1 MKGTKEPDP
10 LRQWVARLLIVSLT
24 PLGAGC
30 NTMHD
35 STITGHLWD
44 DGAVNRCLPAPQPNL
59 KLYRAAAK
67 DDVVVMYDELREKND
82 SIRRRAF
89 FLKPNVRQLEQRKKP
104 KFINPAKV
112 ADLEL
117 IPVMAAGDT
126 NASIGGV
133 VFARIAHDDQE
144 FTLVWHGAE
153 LGPYVLPVYL
163 DSGSR
168 VKRAVLTPVTAA
180 GDVLVV
186 VAVVAVVAGIVGV
199 YWYAAGETYRD
210 R

>member
-1 MKGTKEPDP
+1 MKATKEPDQ
-10 LRQWVARLLIVSLT
+10 LRQWVARALIVALT

-44 DGAVNRCLPAPQPNL
+44 AGAVNRCLPAPKPNL
-59 KLYRAAAK
+59 KLYRIAAN
-67 DDVVVMYDELREKND
+67 DDVLVTYDELREKND
-82 SIRRRAF
+82 SIRHRAF
-89 FLKPNVRQLEQRKKP
+89 FFKANVRKLEERKKP

-117 IPVMAAGDT
+117 IPVTAAGDT
-126 NASIGGV
+126 NGPIGGIV
-133 VFARIAHDDQE
+133 SARISQDDQE

-153 LGPYVLPVYL
+153 LGPYVLPVYV
-163 DSGSR
+163 DSGSQF
-168 VKRAVLTPVTAA
+168 KRTVLTPVTAA

-186 VAVVAVVAGIVGV
+186 VVVVAVVAGIVGV
-199 YWYAAGETYRD
+199 YWYAAGETHR
-210 R
+210 